1 MTKRKVSK
9 NTKQQIQK
17 GRKTRASLRKRR
29 IVWEFPLN
37 KKNFVYL
44 AAALGLIILGYVL
57 MATGITEEPALPD
70 GKWNNPLA
78 VTIAPIL
85 LFIGYVII
93 IPLGIYK
100 YFGKDSEQKTKKEN

>member
-1 MTKRKVSK
+1 MAKQNIQKG
-9 NTKQQIQK
+9 TKQRVQK
-17 GRKTRASLRKRR
+17 GRKSRAAMKRR
-29 IVWEFPLN
+29 KVVWDFPLN
-37 KKNFVYL
+37 KQNFMYL
-44 AAALGLIILGYVL
+44 AVALGVIIIGYVL

-70 GKWNNPLA
+70 GKWNNPMA

-100 YFGKDSEQKTKKEN
+100 YFGKDSEKQTKKEN